1 MPKKRRQGALD
12 ESVCEL
18 PTIPNTSQISSSST
32 IIKPCP
38 FFGNLDEDFDAWIKN
53 FDRIAKANGW
63 SKEKRCITI
72 PAFLRDRAAEHYESL
87 EEDAKDD
94 YDILCE
100 SLRERFIPKELQTL
114 YYSNLFG
121 CKQKDQQSV
130 DDYASEITK
139 LTSRAY
145 VEMPKRQKEILTK
158 EHFVQGLNPD
168 LKRFVL
174 MSNPKT
180 FEEAFRHAKREECH
194 NALTRPQAR
203 TMAAACEEDR
213 TSRLEKSVEEL
224 AVQLSAMATNLNH
237 ITSPTNFNRGNRNQ
251 SNRGFRRGRDRGTRS
266 NAQPRSDRNLR
277 TTDGRPI
284 CNFCMKVGHIEF
296 ACREKRTGN

>member
-18 PTIPNTSQISSSST
+18 PNIPNTSQISSSST

-266 NAQPRSDRNLR
+266 NAKPRSDRNLR

>member
-18 PTIPNTSQISSSST
+18 PNIPNTSQISSSST

-224 AVQLSAMATNLNH
+224 AVQLSAMATNLNR
-237 ITSPTNFNRGNRNQ
+237 ITAPTNFNRGNRNQ
-251 SNRGFRRGRDRGTRS
+251 SNRGFRRGRDRGTRP
-266 NAQPRSDRNLR
+266 NAQP
-277 TTDGRPI
+277 
-284 CNFCMKVGHIEF
+284 
-296 ACREKRTGN
+296 

>member
-1 MPKKRRQGALD
+1 MPKKRRQEPLE
-12 ESVCEL
+12 ESMYE
-18 PTIPNTSQISSSST
+18 PPNTSQTST
-32 IIKPCP
+32 VIKPCP
-38 FFGNLDEDFDAWIKN
+38 FFGNLDEDFDSWIKN

-63 SKEKRCITI
+63 SKEKKTITI

-87 EEDAKDD
+87 EEEVKDD
-94 YDILCE
+94 YNLLCE

-121 CKQKDQQSV
+121 CQQSDQQSV
-130 DDYASEITK
+130 EDYASEITK

-145 VEMPKRQKEILTK
+145 VEMPRKQKEILTK
-158 EHFVQGLNPD
+158 EHFVQGLKPD

-194 NALTRPQAR
+194 DVLTRPQAR
-203 TMAAACEEDR
+203 AMAAACEEDR
-213 TSRLEKSVEEL
+213 TARFEKSVENL
-224 AVQLSAMATNLNH
+224 TVQLSAMATNLDR
-237 ITSPTNFNRGNRNQ
+237 ITSPTYLNRGNRNQ
-251 SNRGFRRGRDRGTRS
+251 SNRGYRRGRGRGTHN
-266 NAQPRSDRNLR
+266 NAQRRSDRNLR

-296 ACREKRTGN
+296 ACREKKTGN